1 MFDTEDTQKIMT
13 TALAVSSVIPHTK
26 TKNAVRAGVAISSA
40 GIGVYTLLRTYQRRI
55 RSRKYSY
62 SLSISSTETAF
73 SFIYREFEKHLRNNP
88 DLNKRQ
94 SVVTES
100 YYDIEDNYIQDVVF
114 TADKEFEVEFTWGGI
129 PIIYAISEDR
139 PAGAQQAPRHTRTAV
154 ISCATHSEME
164 KVKARISEIT
174 EEALKNKSSE
184 KNGYS
189 VLRLQPNM
197 DFALDTTRRHVRP
210 LDTVIIDEEVRDR
223 LDRHISTF
231 INHEDEYA
239 RVAIPYHTG
248 ILLYGPPG
256 TGKTSL
262 VSALGAEYMLDTYI
276 ISLKM
281 LESDADLINLS
292 RHIRPRSIVLLED
305 IDTIAPNRSGSDKT
319 KISLDA
325 LLNFLDGLS
334 TPYGMVAVM
343 TANNKDMLDPAL
355 VRPGRMDI
363 SAEIGYFSESMILEF
378 CSKFVSDD
386 EIFLDKCRK
395 IIESSDDQIYI
406 TGADLT
412 VPVKESMF
420 MDTDGRQNHMIKFLT
435 ERSK

>member
-1 MFDTEDTQKIMT
+1 MFDTDDTQKIMT

-26 TKNAVRAGVAISSA
+26 TKNAVRTGVAISSA
-40 GIGVYTLLRTYQRRI
+40 GIGAYTLLRSYQRRI

-62 SLSISSTETAF
+62 SLSISSMETSF
-73 SFIYREFEKHLRNNP
+73 SFIYREFEKHLRSNP

-94 SVVTES
+94 TMATES
-100 YYDIEDNYIQDVVF
+100 YYDFDDNYIQNVVF
-114 TADKEFEVEFTWGGI
+114 TADKEFEAEFTWGGI
-129 PIIYAISEDR
+129 PIIYSISEDR
-139 PAGAQQAPRHTRTAV
+139 PVGSQPASRYTRTAV
-154 ISCATHSEME
+154 ISCTTHSEME
-164 KVKARISEIT
+164 KIKARISEIT

-197 DFALDTTRRHVRP
+197 DFALDTTRRYVRP

-231 INHEDEYA
+231 ISHEDEYA

-420 MDTDGRQNHMIKFLT
+420 MDTDGRQDHMIKFLT